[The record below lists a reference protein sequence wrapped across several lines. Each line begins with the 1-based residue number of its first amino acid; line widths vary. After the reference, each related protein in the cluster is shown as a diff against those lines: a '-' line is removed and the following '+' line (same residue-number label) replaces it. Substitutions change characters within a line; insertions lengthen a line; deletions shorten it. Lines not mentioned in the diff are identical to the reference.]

1 MFKSSN
7 EQTLKQAIELLLH
20 TYHLKDKLSE
30 VDIVNSWETLV
41 GKAVANRTSE
51 VFVRNKKLYIR
62 LTSASLRND
71 LAMAKSS
78 ILELVNERAGQVLV
92 EEVIL
97 L

>member
-20 TYHLKDKLSE
+20 TYHLKEKFTETD
-30 VDIVNSWETLV
+30 VINSWEVLV
-41 GKAVANRTSE
+41 GKAIAKRTSE
-51 VFVRNKKLYIR
+51 VFIRHKKLYIR

-78 ILELVNERAGQVLV
+78 ILELVNERAGYVLV
-92 EEVIL
+92 DEIVL

>member
-20 TYHLKDKLSE
+20 TYHLKEKMAE
-30 VDIVNSWETLV
+30 VDIVNSWEQLA
-41 GKAVANRTSE
+41 GKAVANRTKE
-51 VFVRNKKLYIR
+51 VFIRNKKLYIR

-71 LAMAKSS
+71 LAMAKAS
-78 ILELVNERAGQVLV
+78 IIELVNERAGKELV
-92 EEVIL
+92 EEIIL